1 MSLHTAAKY
10 LESRGRGNDKMLV
23 HMTPNEVKGLQS
35 LAMSAGGS
43 LTINPETGLPEAGFL
58 ESILPMLAGAGLMM
72 IPGVG
77 PLAAA
82 AMVGGATGI
91 ATGSLEKGLM
101 AGLGAYGG
109 AGITGSLASAGASA
123 AGELGAT
130 AATEAL
136 AAQGAGDIAA
146 SQIAN
151 TGAAA
156 GLPGAAASNIDPS
169 LLNAMSVR
177 DVAAS
182 NVIGSTAGLPMG
194 ASSAL
199 QSAIPQMGADAAVQ
213 TAGRVGA
220 TSAMTPTQAMTKG
233 LGAVTSSPSAA
244 GSFLGDNMFNI
255 GAAAIPA
262 LAQDTANYQPTTSD
276 DEEESSLQRIS
287 PNFRAM
293 RPTTPNPYYQPQYPT
308 YGAEG
313 GIMQAYQAG
322 GPVERM
328 SQMNTAIN
336 PQGGMYPQGMIDK
349 TQYALP
355 TQRPT
360 SMEVLD
366 AGAQRMFAEGG
377 IARYA
382 PGGVAHLPV
391 KGTYRDSDSATA
403 NKDAYEAAMI
413 RLNKIRKGANLS
425 SVSMPKSNVKG
436 LGDLP
441 ELAAGGSLGGYSD
454 GGRMLKGP
462 GDGMSDSIPGVIGNK
477 QPARLADG
485 EFVVPA
491 DVVSHLG
498 NGSTDAGAKKL
509 YSMMDKIRKAR
520 TGTKKQ
526 GKKINPNKFLPA

>member
-23 HMTPNEVKGLQS
+23 HMTPSEVKGLQS
-35 LAMSAGGS
+35 LAMAAGGS
-43 LTINPETGLPEAGFL
+43 LSINPETGLAEAGFL

-82 AMVGGATGI
+82 GMVGGATGL

-109 AGITGSLASAGASA
+109 AGLAGSLSSAGASA
-123 AGELGAT
+123 VGELGAS
-130 AATEAL
+130 AATDAL
-136 AAQGAGDIAA
+136 ATQGASNIAA
-146 SQIAN
+146 SQVAN

-156 GLPGAAASNIDPS
+156 GLPGAVASNIDPS

-182 NVIGSTAGLPMG
+182 NIIGSTAGLPMG

-220 TSAMTPTQAMTKG
+220 TSAMTPSAAMGKG

-244 GSFLGDNMFNI
+244 GSFLGDNMLNI
-255 GAAAIPA
+255 GAAAVPA
-262 LAQDTANYQPTTSD
+262 LAQDTADYQPMTE
-276 DEEESSLQRIS
+276 EEESNLQRIS

-293 RPTTPNPYYQPQYPT
+293 RPTTPNPYYQARYPT
-308 YGAEG
+308 Y
-313 GIMQAYQAG
+313 
-322 GPVERM
+322 
-328 SQMNTAIN
+328 
-336 PQGGMYPQGMIDK
+336 
-349 TQYALP
+349 
-355 TQRPT
+355 
-360 SMEVLD
+360 
-366 AGAQRMFAEGG
+366 AEGG

-391 KGTYRDSDSATA
+391 RGTYRDSDSATA
-403 NKDAYEAAMI
+403 NKNAYEAAMI
-413 RLNKIRKGANLS
+413 RLNKLRKNAS
-425 SVSMPKSNVKG
+425 MSEVKMPKTSVKG

-441 ELAAGGSLGGYSD
+441 EFAAGGSLGGYSD

-462 GDGMSDSIPGVIGNK
+462 GDGMSDSIPGVIANK

>member
-1 MSLHTAAKY
+1 
-10 LESRGRGNDKMLV
+10 MLV

-35 LAMSAGGS
+35 LAMAAGGS
-43 LTINPETGLPEAGFL
+43 LSINPQTGLAEAGFL
-58 ESILPMLAGAGLMM
+58 ESILPMLAGAGLSMF
-72 IPGVG
+72 IPGG

-82 AMVGGATGI
+82 ALVGGTTGI

-109 AGITGSLASAGASA
+109 AGLAGSLSSAGGSALAEAGGKAATNLGEQALTNTATQALPAGYNVGTAGLTPTEMLSGSINPTQFAGAQASA
-123 AGELGAT
+123 AQSVLT
-130 AATEAL
+130 PQNL
-136 AAQGAGDIAA
+136 ANFTPETLSTLQ
-146 SQIAN
+146 SQVPNMAN
-151 TGAAA
+151 PIEGVRAA
-156 GLPGAAASNIDPS
+156 GMA
-169 LLNAMSVR
+169 NATT
-177 DVAAS
+177 
-182 NVIGSTAGLPMG
+182 GLTPTTAMGKGL
-194 ASSAL
+194 
-199 QSAIPQMGADAAVQ
+199 SAI
-213 TAGRVGA
+213 
-220 TSAMTPTQAMTKG
+220 
-233 LGAVTSSPSAA
+233 TSSPSAA
-244 GSFLGDNMFNI
+244 GSFLKDNILSI
-255 GAAAIPA
+255 GAAAVPV
-262 LAQDTANYQPTTSD
+262 LAQDTQDAQGYQPMTE
-276 DEEESSLQRIS
+276 EEESNLKRIS

-293 RPTTPNPYYQPQYPT
+293 QPTTPNPYYRAQYPT
-308 YGAEG
+308 YAAEG
-313 GIMQAYQAG
+313 GIMSSYQSG

-328 SQMNTAIN
+328 SQMNTALN
-336 PQGGMYPQGMIDK
+336 PQGGLYPQGMVDK
-349 TQYALP
+349 TQYAVP

-366 AGAQRMFAEGG
+366 AGAQRTFAAGG

-454 GGRMLKGP
+454 GGRMLKGL
-462 GDGMSDSIPGVIGNK
+462 GDGMSDSIPATIGNK

-526 GKKINPNKFLPA
+526 GKKINPNKYLPA

>member
-1 MSLHTAAKY
+1 
-10 LESRGRGNDKMLV
+10 MLV

-58 ESILPMLAGAGLMM
+58 ESLLPMLAGAGLMM

-82 AMVGGATGI
+82 AMVGGATGL

-123 AGELGAT
+123 VGELGAST
-130 AATEAL
+130 AADAL
-136 AAQGAGDIAA
+136 AAQGASDIAA

-233 LGAVTSSPSAA
+233 LGAVTSSPSAT
-244 GSFLGDNMFNI
+244 GSFLSNNMLNL

-262 LAQDTANYQPTTSD
+262 MAQDTQDYQPFA
-276 DEEESSLQRIS
+276 EEESSDLERIS
-287 PNFRAM
+287 PDFQARRAT
-293 RPTTPNPYYQPQYPT
+293 RPNPYYRAQYP
-308 YGAEG
+308 
-313 GIMQAYQAG
+313 
-322 GPVERM
+322 
-328 SQMNTAIN
+328 S
-336 PQGGMYPQGMIDK
+336 
-349 TQYALP
+349 
-355 TQRPT
+355 
-360 SMEVLD
+360 
-366 AGAQRMFAEGG
+366 
-377 IARYA
+377 YA
-382 PGGVAHLPV
+382 PGGAVAHLPV
-391 KGTYRDSDSATA
+391 KGVYRDSDSATA
-403 NKDAYEAAMI
+403 NKDAYEAAMT

-462 GDGMSDSIPGVIGNK
+462 GDGMSDNIPAMIGSK

-485 EFVVPA
+485 EFVIPA

-520 TGTKKQ
+520 TGNKKQ

>member
-1 MSLHTAAKY
+1 
-10 LESRGRGNDKMLV
+10 MLV
-23 HMTPNEVKGLQS
+23 HMTPSEVKGLQS
-35 LAMSAGGS
+35 LAMAAGGS
-43 LTINPETGLPEAGFL
+43 LSINPETGLAEAGFL

-82 AMVGGATGI
+82 GMVGGATGL

-109 AGITGSLASAGASA
+109 AGLAGSLSSAGASA
-123 AGELGAT
+123 VGELGAS
-130 AATEAL
+130 AATDAL
-136 AAQGAGDIAA
+136 ATQGASNIAA
-146 SQIAN
+146 SQVAN

-156 GLPGAAASNIDPS
+156 GLPGAVASNIDPS

-182 NVIGSTAGLPMG
+182 NIIGSTAGLPMG

-220 TSAMTPTQAMTKG
+220 TSAMTPSAAMGKG

-244 GSFLGDNMFNI
+244 GSFLGDNMLNI
-255 GAAAIPA
+255 GAAAVPA
-262 LAQDTANYQPTTSD
+262 LAQDTADYQPMTE
-276 DEEESSLQRIS
+276 EEESNLQRIS

-293 RPTTPNPYYQPQYPT
+293 RPTTPNPYYQARYPT
-308 YGAEG
+308 Y
-313 GIMQAYQAG
+313 
-322 GPVERM
+322 
-328 SQMNTAIN
+328 
-336 PQGGMYPQGMIDK
+336 
-349 TQYALP
+349 
-355 TQRPT
+355 
-360 SMEVLD
+360 
-366 AGAQRMFAEGG
+366 AEGG

-391 KGTYRDSDSATA
+391 RGTYRDSDSATA
-403 NKDAYEAAMI
+403 NKNAYEAAMI
-413 RLNKIRKGANLS
+413 RLNKLRKNAS
-425 SVSMPKSNVKG
+425 MSEVKMPKTSVKG

-441 ELAAGGSLGGYSD
+441 EFAAGGSLGGYSD

-462 GDGMSDSIPGVIGNK
+462 GDGMSDSIPGVIANK

>member
-23 HMTPNEVKGLQS
+23 HMTPSEVKGLQS
-35 LAMSAGGS
+35 LAMAAGGS
-43 LTINPETGLPEAGFL
+43 LSINPETGLAEAGFL

-82 AMVGGATGI
+82 GMVAGATGI

-109 AGITGSLASAGASA
+109 AGMAGSLAGAGASA
-123 AGELGAT
+123 VGELGAS
-130 AATEAL
+130 AATDAL

-262 LAQDTANYQPTTSD
+262 MAQDTANYQPVT
-276 DEEESSLQRIS
+276 EEESELERIS
-287 PNFRAM
+287 PNFRAS
-293 RPTTPNPYYQPQYPT
+293 RPTRPNPYYQAQYPS
-308 YGAEG
+308 YAD
-313 GIMQAYQAG
+313 G

-328 SQMNTAIN
+328 SQMNTALN
-336 PQGGMYPQGMIDK
+336 PQGGLYPQGMIDK

-360 SMEVLD
+360 SMEVID

-377 IARYA
+377 IASYA

>member
-1 MSLHTAAKY
+1 
-10 LESRGRGNDKMLV
+10 
-23 HMTPNEVKGLQS
+23 MTPNEVKGLQG

-82 AMVGGATGI
+82 GMVGGATGI

-109 AGITGSLASAGASA
+109 AGLAGSLSSAGASA
-123 AGELGAT
+123 VGELGAG
-130 AATEAL
+130 AATDAL
-136 AAQGAGDIAA
+136 AAQGASDIAA

-220 TSAMTPTQAMTKG
+220 TSAMTPTQAMSKG

-244 GSFLGDNMFNI
+244 GSFLGSNMLNI
-255 GAAAIPA
+255 GAAAVPA
-262 LAQDTANYQPTTSD
+262 LAQDTQDYQPFA
-276 DEEESSLQRIS
+276 EEEPSELERIS
-287 PNFRAM
+287 PNFRAS
-293 RPTTPNPYYQPQYPT
+293 RPTRPNPYYQ
-308 YGAEG
+308 A
-313 GIMQAYQAG
+313 
-322 GPVERM
+322 
-328 SQMNTAIN
+328 
-336 PQGGMYPQGMIDK
+336 
-349 TQYALP
+349 QYA
-355 TQRPT
+355 
-360 SMEVLD
+360 S
-366 AGAQRMFAEGG
+366 F
-377 IARYA
+377 A
-382 PGGVAHLPV
+382 PGGAVSHLPV
-391 KGTYRDSDSATA
+391 KGVYRDSDSATA
-403 NKDAYEAAMI
+403 SKDAYEAAMI

-425 SVSMPKSNVKG
+425 SASMPKSGVKG

-441 ELAAGGSLGGYSD
+441 EFAAGGSLGGYSD

-462 GDGMSDSIPGVIGNK
+462 GDGMSDDIPAMIGSK

-485 EFVVPA
+485 EFVIPA

-520 TGTKKQ
+520 TGNKKQ

>member
-23 HMTPNEVKGLQS
+23 HMTPSEVKGLQS
-35 LAMSAGGS
+35 LAMAAGGS
-43 LTINPETGLPEAGFL
+43 LSINPETGLAEAGFL

-77 PLAAA
+77 PLGAA

-109 AGITGSLASAGASA
+109 AGMAGSLSSAGASA
-123 AGELGAT
+123 VGDLGAS
-130 AATEAL
+130 AATDAL
-136 AAQGAGDIAA
+136 ASQGASNVAA
-146 SQIAN
+146 SQVAN

-199 QSAIPQMGADAAVQ
+199 QSAIPQTGADAAVQ

-220 TSAMTPTQAMTKG
+220 TSAMTPTQAMGKG

-244 GSFLGDNMFNI
+244 GSFLGDNMLNI

-262 LAQDTANYQPTTSD
+262 LAQDTQDYTPMTE
-276 DEEESSLQRIS
+276 EEESTLKSIS

-293 RPTTPNPYYQPQYPT
+293 RPTRPNPYYQAQYPS
-308 YGAEG
+308 YAS
-313 GIMQAYQAG
+313 G

-328 SQMNTAIN
+328 SQMNVALN
-336 PQGGMYPQGMIDK
+336 PQGGLYPQGMIDK

-360 SMEVLD
+360 SMEVID
-366 AGAQRMFAEGG
+366 AGAQRAFAEGG

-413 RLNKIRKGANLS
+413 RLNKLRKGANLS

-441 ELAAGGSLGGYSD
+441 EFAAGGSLGGYSD

-462 GDGMSDSIPGVIGNK
+462 GDGMSDDIPAVIGSK

-485 EFVVPA
+485 EFVIPA

-520 TGTKKQ
+520 TGNKKQ
-526 GKKINPNKFLPA
+526 GKKINPNKFLPV